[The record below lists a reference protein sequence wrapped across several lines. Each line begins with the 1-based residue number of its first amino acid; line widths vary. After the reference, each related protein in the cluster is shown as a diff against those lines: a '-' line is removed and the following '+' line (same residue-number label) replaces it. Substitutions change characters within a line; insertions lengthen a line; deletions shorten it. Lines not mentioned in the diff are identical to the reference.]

1 MVSAHACGSSG
12 SDFLDIVLFSFGRH
26 FTLRVPSPPRSI
38 NGYPAANLMLGV
50 ILPWI
55 KMRVTNELLN
65 IDVWLRCNK
74 LQKTN
79 K

>member
-1 MVSAHACGSSG
+1 MVSAHACGLSG
-12 SDFLDIVLFSFGRH
+12 SDFLDIVLFSLGRH
-26 FTLRVPSPPRSI
+26 FTLRVPSPPRST
-38 NGYPAANLMLGV
+38 NGHPAANLMLGV

-79 K
+79 